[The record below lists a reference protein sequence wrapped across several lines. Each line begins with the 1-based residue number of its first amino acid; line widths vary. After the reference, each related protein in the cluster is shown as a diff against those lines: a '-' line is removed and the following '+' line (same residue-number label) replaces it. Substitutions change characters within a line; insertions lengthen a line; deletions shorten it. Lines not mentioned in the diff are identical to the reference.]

1 MADSVV
7 KIRIDSKEY
16 DANIKRAG
24 EALTQYFNR
33 VREGGNTL
41 EHLDES
47 VLDAVKAMGEL
58 GTKSDSTRGAMRE
71 LLQATADMTV
81 QYRSLT
87 DAERA
92 TPLGAAMAQ
101 SIAQMTERAGELSD
115 AMGDVSASI
124 QHAASDTRRFDQAA
138 GAISLMTSGLQ
149 TAVGAANLLGIE
161 IGNQE
166 KVLATLASALAIT
179 NGLQTAQNLLQSQ
192 SALMMG
198 VQAAQASIAAAAQSA
213 LAAATGSAT
222 IAQKAFNVVANANP
236 YVLLATAVVAVGS
249 ALFAFASAAD
259 EAEKEAEELAKA
271 EEEAKKKA
279 DDARNAF
286 VNASAEAMNSASR
299 LSSLQVAYMKANSEM
314 EKTSILKQAQEQFKK
329 LGFECK
335 DLNDAQNLLI
345 RDGAKVIELIR
356 LQGNVAALSAVRME
370 AFKNS
375 FKMLMENG
383 YSASA
388 AASLAGYNR
397 EVLELDGQ
405 ITQMQGRIQ
414 GLRGSLPMAS
424 GGGKGGGGSTT
435 TVNQP
440 EIIPEGSLKSLT
452 AEMQELQKAQQLVT
466 STAEWRTYE
475 LAIEGVRNQ
484 IRELKGELGI
494 DALRNVKGF
503 SISDI
508 VSVPT
513 RESIQKKGDAA
524 IRNFKLPEQTKNE
537 VKLTEVMGQMS
548 SGISSMVSGIEGL
561 GIELPK
567 GMKDML
573 VGIQTVT
580 SILTGISTILTVI
593 ESISAAD
600 AIIPF
605 ASGGVVKAASGY
617 RVPGRAFSGDMIP
630 ARLNAGELVLNQAQA
645 GIIANALQDREFG
658 GGSGMMQPY
667 VDGESIFLGMNNT
680 SKRMGRGEIVTTGT
694 LRRLGLI

>member
-33 VREGGNTL
+33 VREGGGTL
-41 EHLDES
+41 EHLDEG

-81 QYRSLT
+81 QYRRLT
-87 DAERA
+87 DEERA
-92 TPLGAAMAQ
+92 TPLGEAMAQ
-101 SIAQMTERAGELSD
+101 SIAQMTERAGELQD

-124 QHAASDTRRFDQAA
+124 QHAASDTRGFDQAA
-138 GAISLMTSGLQ
+138 GAISLMTSGFQ
-149 TAVGAANLLGIE
+149 TAAGAANLLGIE

-166 KVLATLASALAIT
+166 KVLATLASAMAIT

-222 IAQKAFNVVANANP
+222 IAQKAFNVIANANP
-236 YVLLATAVVAVGS
+236 YVLLATAVAAVGT

-259 EAEKEAEELAKA
+259 KAEKEAEELAKA

-299 LSSLQVAYMKANSEM
+299 LSSLQVAYKNANSEM
-314 EKTSILKQAQEQFKK
+314 EKTNILKEAQEQFKK
-329 LGFECK
+329 LGLECNS
-335 DLNDAQNLLI
+335 LNQAQELLVKN
-345 RDGAKVIELIR
+345 GGKVIELIR
-356 LQGNVAALSAVRME
+356 LQGEAA
-370 AFKNS
+370 
-375 FKMLMENG
+375 G
-383 YSASA
+383 TSA
-388 AASLAGYNR
+388 ARLEIFKKKFDQYLERTGDSTYAYYLANAAGEVQDLDRIIINQQNR
-397 EVLELDGQ
+397 IRQ
-405 ITQMQGRIQ
+405 IK
-414 GLRGSLPMAS
+414 GSL
-424 GGGKGGGGSTT
+424 GGGTGGGGNKNTKLTT
-435 TVNQP
+435 GDKRYEDPMSLNSHKISDLTIEYVNATNERRSAIEK
-440 EIIPEGSLKSLT
+440 EI
-452 AEMQELQKAQQLVT
+452 AVLQK
-466 STAEWRTYE
+466 
-475 LAIEGVRNQ
+475 RN
-484 IRELKGELGI
+484 EE
-494 DALRNVKGF
+494 
-503 SISDI
+503 
-508 VSVPT
+508 
-513 RESIQKKGDAA
+513 IQKLKDMALGKAFDAGSFDEVIITGSKPKKEKA
-524 IRNFKLPEQTKNE
+524 KKEKETNKKEVNLTKE
-537 VKLTEVMGQMS
+537 IASMS
-548 SGISSMVSGIEGL
+548 GGISSMVGGLEQL
-561 GIELPK
+561 GIDIPK
-567 GMKDML
+567 GMKDVL
-573 VGIQTVT
+573 GGIQTVT
-580 SILTGISTILTVI
+580 SILSGISTILLAI
-593 ESISAAD
+593 EAISTAD
-600 AIIPF
+600 TIIPL

-658 GGSGMMQPY
+658 GGSGLMQPY

-680 SKRMGRGEIVTTGT
+680 SKRMGRGEIVTTST
-694 LRRLGLI
+694 LRRLGLT

>member
-1 MADSVV
+1 M
-7 KIRIDSKEY
+7 
-16 DANIKRAG
+16 
-24 EALTQYFNR
+24 
-33 VREGGNTL
+33 

-47 VLDAVKAMGEL
+47 VLDAVKAMGQL

-87 DAERA
+87 EAERA

-124 QHAASDTRRFDQAA
+124 QHAASDTRGFDQVAS
-138 GAISLMTSGLQ
+138 GISLMTSGFQ
-149 TAVGAANLLGIE
+149 TAVGAANLFGIE

-166 KVLATLASALAIT
+166 KVLATLASAMAIT

-198 VQAAQASIAAAAQSA
+198 VQAAQASIAAAAQAA

-236 YVLLATAVVAVGS
+236 YVLLATAVVAVGT
-249 ALFAFASAAD
+249 ALYAFASASD
-259 EAEKEAEELAKA
+259 KAEKEAEELAKA
-271 EEEAKKKA
+271 EEEATKKA

-299 LSSLQVAYMKANSEM
+299 LSSLQVAYKNANSEI
-314 EKTSILKQAQEQFKK
+314 EKTNILKQAQEQFKK

-370 AFKNS
+370 TFKNS

-383 YSASA
+383 YSANA
-388 AASLAGYNR
+388 AAILAGYNK
-397 EVLELDGQ
+397 EVVELDGQ
-405 ITQMQGRIQ
+405 ITQMQGKMQ
-414 GLRGSLPMAS
+414 GLKGPLSMAS

-435 TVNQP
+435 TVKHP
-440 EIIPEGSLKSLT
+440 EIFPEGSLKSLT

-475 LAIEGVRNQ
+475 SAIEGVKYQ
-484 IRELKGELGI
+484 IKELKGELAAGGLAI
-494 DALRNVKGF
+494 ARGV
-503 SISDI
+503 SISDSI
-508 VSVPT
+508 KPLT
-513 RESIQKKGDAA
+513 REDIIKKGQAS
-524 IRNFKLPEQTKNE
+524 IKNFKLPEQKESPKMLDSMNT
-537 VKLTEVMGQMS
+537 MASGMS
-548 SGISSMVSGIEGL
+548 QLVSGMQQI
-561 GIELPK
+561 GITIPHEIQS
-567 GMKDML
+567 
-573 VGIQTVT
+573 VIGILQ
-580 SILTGISTILTVI
+580 GITTILTAI
-593 ESISAAD
+593 QTINSIKFWAG
-600 AIIPF
+600 
-605 ASGGVVKAASGY
+605 GGVVHANSGLL
-617 RVPGRAFSGDMIP
+617 VPGNHFSGDMVPSMI
-630 ARLNAGELVLNQAQA
+630 NSGELILNKAQQGNLASQLQAA
-645 GIIANALQDREFG
+645 SMING
-658 GGSGMMQPY
+658 GGGGGHDYVSGQN
-667 VDGESIFLGMNNT
+667 IFLGTNNYLKG
-680 SKRMGRGEIVTTGT
+680 SGQGQLVTTRM
-694 LRRLGLI
+694 LRQYGLIN